1 MTDGPDPA
9 DSSNPDGS
17 QSPDPAAFAPP
28 DEDRPTSVGALRE
41 SIPAC
46 SRVDY
51 FNTGATGPSP
61 GRVLETAAAWER
73 HHKVDVLVESD
84 PYEVAF
90 AEYDRL
96 RDRFADFLDADPD
109 CVGLTESTAD
119 GVSAVAAALDWE
131 PGDVVVRTDLEHP
144 AGTLPFDRLER
155 RRGVEVRVVEAP
167 DGRVDPDEW
176 ADAVA
181 GADLACFSSL
191 SWNYG
196 TRLPVR
202 ELVEIAADAGAFT
215 LVDAVQTPGQRPLS
229 VPEWGA
235 DAVACSGHKWCLG
248 PWGSGLLYVDAGVAD
263 DLRPAQVTYRSVA
276 DATADDYELAA
287 GAGRF
292 ERGTASLAPHVGLR
306 EAVETMT
313 AVGLDDVFDRVLGLA
328 GRLADR
334 VDGDRLLSPAEPESG
349 LVTVDVDDPAAT
361 VERLRGEGLVIREIP
376 DPEAVRASVHAFNT
390 EAEVDR
396 LAAALNDEG

>member
-1 MTDGPDPA
+1 MAGGEFDPDLDA
-9 DSSNPDGS
+9 DHGARPD
-17 QSPDPAAFAPP
+17 SP
-28 DEDRPTSVGALRE
+28 EALRE

-46 SRVDY
+46 DRVAY

-61 GRVLETAAAWER
+61 GRVLDAAAAWER
-73 HHKVDVLVESD
+73 YHKVDVLADAD

-90 AEYDRL
+90 DEYERL
-96 RDRFADFLDADPD
+96 RERLAAFLGAPGDA
-109 CVGLTESTAD
+109 VGLTESTAD

-155 RRGVEVRVVEAP
+155 RHGVEVRVVDTE
-167 DGRVDPDEW
+167 DGRIDTDEF

-181 GADLACFSSL
+181 DAELACFSSL

-202 ELVEIAADAGAFT
+202 ELCEIAADAGAFT
-215 LVDAVQTPGQRPLS
+215 LVDAVQSPGQRRLS
-229 VPEWGA
+229 VPAWGA

-248 PWGSGLLYVDAGVAD
+248 PWGAGLLYVDPAVED
-263 DLRPAQVTYRSVA
+263 DLHPAQVSYRSVD
-276 DATADDYELAA
+276 DAGPGEYDLNPG
-287 GAGRF
+287 GARF

-306 EAVETMT
+306 EAVETIESVGVD
-313 AVGLDDVFDRVLGLA
+313 AVHDRVLDLSD
-328 GRLADR
+328 RLTDR
-334 VDGDRLLSPAEPESG
+334 IDDDRLLSPDDPESG
-349 LVTVDVDDPAAT
+349 LVTVDVADPEAT
-361 VERLRGEGLVIREIP
+361 VERLHDDGIVIRDLP

-396 LAAALNDEG
+396 LAEALNADP

>member
-1 MTDGPDPA
+1 MSGAGFDPDLDAEHGERP
-9 DSSNPDGS
+9 GS
-17 QSPDPAAFAPP
+17 P
-28 DEDRPTSVGALRE
+28 EALRE

-46 SRVDY
+46 DRVAY

-61 GRVLETAAAWER
+61 GRVLDAAAAWER
-73 HHKVDVLVESD
+73 YHKVDVLADAD

-90 AEYDRL
+90 DEYERL
-96 RDRFADFLDADPD
+96 RERLAAFLDAPADAI
-109 CVGLTESTAD
+109 GLTESTAD

-144 AGTLPFDRLER
+144 AGTLPFERLER
-155 RRGVEVRVVEAP
+155 RRGVEVRVVDTE
-167 DGRVDPDEW
+167 DGRIDTDAF

-181 GADLACFSSL
+181 DADLACFSSL

-202 ELVEIAADAGAFT
+202 ELCEIAADAGAFS
-215 LVDAVQTPGQRPLS
+215 LVDAVQSPGQRPLS

-248 PWGSGLLYVDAGVAD
+248 PWGAGLLYVDPAAAG
-263 DLRPAQVTYRSVA
+263 DLHPAQVSYRSVDDAGA
-276 DATADDYELAA
+276 DAYDLNPG
-287 GAGRF
+287 GARF
-292 ERGTASLAPHVGLR
+292 ERGTASPGPHVGLR
-306 EAVETMT
+306 EAVETLES
-313 AVGLDDVFDRVLGLA
+313 VGLDAVRDRVLDLA
-328 GRLADR
+328 GRLTDR
-334 VDGDRLLSPAEPESG
+334 VDDHRLLSPEDPESG
-349 LVTVDVDDPAAT
+349 LVTVDVADPEAT
-361 VERLRGEGLVIREIP
+361 VERLHGEGIVIRDLP

-396 LAAALNDEG
+396 LAEALNADP